1 MDCTHTGN
9 SIGNPKIYTDAEGL
23 KELEGNASTN
33 PNGLNTLPIDIK
45 LDQELTYILEV
56 FNGIGQ
62 AKPITRQARL
72 LKYLSPSAKKVYQT
86 RLWRVFFRS
95 FFIV

>member
-9 SIGNPKIYTDAEGL
+9 SIGNLKIYTDAEGL

-62 AKPITRQARL
+62 ANPITWQACL
-72 LKYLSPSAKKVYQT
+72 MKHLPPPAEKVY
-86 RLWRVFFRS
+86 
-95 FFIV
+95 